1 MFTFFTRIRC
11 ILLEFTL
18 NSLCSE
24 RINYILTTNWISFW
38 QIHYEFIIF
47 LRINYKFFI
56 FCAKRSIIAF
66 TNSLLIHYFYA
77 ISSRIHFLFRIFTI
91 NLLPPLQ
98 ILDAFI
104 IIPREFTIN
113 STAFFAN
120 SLCVYLFLREFSL
133 NSSFPLKI

>member
-1 MFTFFTRIRC
+1 MFTFFTQIRY

-24 RINYILTTNWISFW
+24 RIHYLLTMNWISFW

-77 ISSRIHFLFRIFTI
+77 ISSRIHFLFCILTI

-104 IIPREFTIN
+104 IIPSLLIQQLFSRIPYVFT
-113 STAFFAN
+113 FFCE
-120 SLCVYLFLREFSL
+120 SSVWIHLFR
-133 NSSFPLKI
+133 